1 MTLGREAVVSTR
13 ALNRALL
20 DRQLL
25 LERSDATPTAV
36 LEQLVGMQAQ
46 DPNAPYVGLW
56 TRIDGFEP
64 EALSTLIE
72 ERAAVRIALMRGTL
86 HLVTASDCLWLRA
99 LTQPVL
105 ERAFW
110 VGSPYGRRLDGL
122 DVDEVLARGR
132 VLVESEPRTTA
143 ELGQLLGKRWR
154 DRDTEALAYAVRY
167 LVPLV
172 QVPPRGIWGTGGA
185 ARSTTVDQWIGQPI
199 ASDATAADLV
209 LRYLAAFGPASVKD
223 IQSWSGLTRLGDVVN
238 GMRAGLRTL
247 RDERGVELFDLPDAS
262 RPPEEVAVPV
272 RFLPEYDNI
281 LLAHDD
287 RSRIIAED
295 DRGTF
300 LSRGGVG
307 RATVLIGGFARAS
320 WKIVR
325 NGKTAV
331 LEVEPFGSLRRGDR
345 SAIETEG
352 QALLRF
358 AAADVTDH
366 DVVVGIPD

>member
-1 MTLGREAVVSTR
+1 MTPVVSTR

-20 DRQLL
+20 ERQLL
-25 LERSDATPTAV
+25 LARADATPTDV
-36 LEQLVGMQAQ
+36 LQQLVGMQAQ

-56 TRIDGFEP
+56 TRLIDFQP
-64 EALSTLIE
+64 EALSVLIE
-72 ERAAVRIALMRGTL
+72 ERSAVRIALMRGTL
-86 HLVTASDCLWLRA
+86 HLVTADDCLWLRA

-110 VGSPYGRRLDGL
+110 VGSPFGRRLADL
-122 DVDEVLARGR
+122 DVDAVLARGR
-132 VLVESEPRTTA
+132 ALVESEPRTTA
-143 ELGQLLGKRWR
+143 ELGPLLADGWP
-154 DRDTEALAYAVRY
+154 DRDAEALAYAVRY

-172 QVPPRGIWGTGGA
+172 QVPPRGIWGVGGA
-185 ARSTTVDQWIGQPI
+185 ARSTTVDQWIGRPI
-199 ASDATAADLV
+199 ATNASTTDLV
-209 LRYLAAFGPASVKD
+209 LRYLAVYGPASVKD
-223 IQSWSGLTRLGDVVN
+223 IQTWSGLTRLGDVVD
-238 GMRAGLRTL
+238 GLRPRLRTL
-247 RDERGVELFDLPDAS
+247 RDERGVELFDRPDAPLPS
-262 RPPEEVAVPV
+262 EEVSVPV

-325 NGKTAV
+325 RRKTAV

-345 SAIETEG
+345 KAIEAEG
-352 QALLRF
+352 QELLRF

-366 DVVVGIPD
+366 EVVIGTPD